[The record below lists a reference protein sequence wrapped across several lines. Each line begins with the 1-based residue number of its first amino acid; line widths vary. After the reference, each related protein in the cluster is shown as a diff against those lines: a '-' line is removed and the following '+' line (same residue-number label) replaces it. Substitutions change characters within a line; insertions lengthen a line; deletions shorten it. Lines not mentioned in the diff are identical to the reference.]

1 MAHELCQSTGSLP
14 SSTSD
19 SLSTKSDNSHSVSSV
34 SVNGGINYHG
44 VHAACLPVDKPL
56 NEIFSCL
63 WYCRH

>member
-1 MAHELCQSTGSLP
+1 MARELCQSTGSLL

-44 VHAACLPVDKPL
+44 VHAACFIPVDKPP
-56 NEIFSCL
+56 NEIFSC
-63 WYCRH
+63 